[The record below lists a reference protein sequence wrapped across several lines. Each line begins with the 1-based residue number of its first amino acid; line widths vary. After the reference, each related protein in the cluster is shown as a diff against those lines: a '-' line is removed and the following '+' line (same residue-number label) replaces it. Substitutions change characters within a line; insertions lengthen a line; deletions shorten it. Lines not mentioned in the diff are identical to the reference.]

1 MAQNGRTSF
10 ILPDS
15 AGSAA
20 PGSTGTGQYLDAAR
34 RRDRFIRREAARRTV
49 EGGGAPRD
57 PAAEPFHVSAKDI
70 EQAAQAMCE
79 QLKYGRLQRTQ
90 LEQEQREDA
99 DRLSGWRAVSPD
111 PHTDGAELVK
121 KIQYRMA
128 VRNRALDMYDT
139 YDLANL
145 TSRTR
150 VGQATPEQPKWKPW
164 RPGAEPGAKRY

>member
-20 PGSTGTGQYLDAAR
+20 SGSTGTGQYLDAAR
-34 RRDRFIRREAARRTV
+34 RRDRFIRREAARRTS
-49 EGGGAPRD
+49 ESGAPRD
-57 PAAEPFHVSAKDI
+57 PGAETFDLKPGDVEKAAL
-70 EQAAQAMCE
+70 AMCE
-79 QLKYGRLQRTQ
+79 QLKYGRLSRTQ

-99 DRLSGWRAVSPD
+99 DRLAGWRAVTPD
-111 PHTDGAELVK
+111 PHTNGAELVK

-139 YDLANL
+139 YDLSNL

-150 VGQATPEQPKWKPW
+150 TGQVTPEQPKWKPW